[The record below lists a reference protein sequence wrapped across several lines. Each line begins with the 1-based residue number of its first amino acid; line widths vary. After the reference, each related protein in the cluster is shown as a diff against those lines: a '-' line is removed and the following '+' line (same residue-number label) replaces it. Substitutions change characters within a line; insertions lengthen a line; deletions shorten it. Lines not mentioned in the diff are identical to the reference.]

1 MASKRWIYIAVITP
15 WVSASCADSGGHWA
29 GTISDSSGVTMVR
42 NPEAGVP
49 NPAIAPPTAA
59 ASHDDPAERRR
70 SDDPPAHHS

>member
-15 WVSASCADSGGHWA
+15 WVSAHWA